1 MRLKRLELFGF
12 KSFADRTILD
22 FGQTSLTGIVGP
34 NGCGKSNVVD
44 SLRWAL
50 GETRPTSMRGSGMTD
65 VIFKGSVSRPML
77 AVADVTLVLGNEAGV
92 IDGHGPEVSITRR
105 LYKSGEGEYL
115 IDGERVRLKDV
126 KDMLFNTGLGSRGY
140 SVLEQGKID
149 AVLSANPVQRRAIF
163 EEAAGVSR
171 YKQRRHEAELRL
183 KRVEQDVT
191 RLADVM
197 GELRTRVRSLKI
209 QAGKAERFIE
219 ARSAWTEERQRL
231 FRHRLYVS
239 NLELEALRPQLSELQ
254 ENLDSLR
261 SERDGLEEEMGERDR
276 ERSAVALDLDQL
288 SREGARLAGEVRA
301 MEERKS
307 QLELRVGGW
316 KESAAEERARAEALR
331 GDLDEQQGEL
341 STMAL
346 EFEQLGGDGAAA
358 KGEAEELGARAHDLG
373 VQYKELRAEAAEQN
387 NVVLARLHERTAA
400 QNRVRHLEE
409 SQEPARERLEH
420 VTARSE
426 GMQGAISEARV
437 VVEQGQQSVRA
448 LAMQLEQC
456 EGEHASC
463 TERLSAS
470 EQSVEGIRA
479 EVAGQELERA
489 RLMSRIESL
498 LDREREREGLDVG
511 TRRVLESVERD
522 GVPCSSSSL
531 VGLVADHLDCD
542 TRLARALDVILA
554 ERALA
559 LVVESPDVAGT
570 IADWLA
576 AEEAGQVGLVV
587 PMGLAQPEERA
598 LPGSLA
604 DSDGVEGRLLDRVQA
619 RDGSE
624 ELARYLLRDVV
635 VVDTVERAM
644 ELVQAHPT
652 WRFVTPAGQ
661 CVDAAG
667 LVGGKRKVT
676 QGAVGRRSSAAELE
690 IELKRVREA
699 ILTAEDGLD
708 GEISARDGLRQRMA
722 EINARREEMG
732 RGLSSSE
739 AQLAS
744 ARQRCGDRE
753 AALAVSLQERQRA
766 QAEIDQLSVD
776 LDSATRACA
785 DAAHAFERENAALE
799 AKEVERRRF
808 EEERE
813 ALMRD
818 EGRARVEV
826 TRLTSELGALDRRIA
841 DQTRRVAEMG
851 DEIERTT
858 SRAADFDRSVQQG
871 IGEGEEIVDHVKRLE
886 ADREAVDSKLAELR
900 AADKAAAE
908 RMEEARSRT
917 DAVRRDLDR
926 KGDQLGEGR
935 LDQQRLELGREE
947 VLQRADEELQLS
959 EEDLRADFDP
969 ETEVVQDVDGL
980 EAQVQ
985 RLKVQLDKLG
995 PVNTEAV
1002 TELEEVGGRLEFLE
1016 GQSADLANAR
1026 RTLTETIDAIE
1037 KESKRL
1043 FVETFEEVRGNFKR
1057 IFRQLFGGGRAD
1069 VQLEEG
1075 ADVLDA
1081 GIEIIARPPGREML
1095 SIGLLSGG
1103 QRTMTALALLFAV
1116 FEARPSPFCVLDE
1129 VDAALDDANIDR
1141 FLGMLDT
1148 FRVNTQFIIV
1158 THNKATMAACDTL
1171 YGITMQVKGVS
1182 HQVSVELDQVD
1193 EIVPDTVGPKA
1204 PKRSRASSAPELQT
1218 DEAVAPAEAAELADE
1233 PAGDDVEQGPA
1244 AAADGEDQ
1252 VGVDLD
1258 SGERVLEIP
1267 RPEHAVHVPQ
1277 MSAESETGTPS

>member
-1 MRLKRLELFGF
+1 
-12 KSFADRTILD
+12 
-22 FGQTSLTGIVGP
+22 
-34 NGCGKSNVVD
+34 
-44 SLRWAL
+44 
-50 GETRPTSMRGSGMTD
+50 MTD

-77 AVADVTLVLGNEAGV
+77 AMADVTLVLGNESGV
-92 IDGHGPEVSITRR
+92 IEGRGPEVSITRR

-219 ARSAWTEERQRL
+219 ARTSWTEERRRL
-231 FRHRLYVS
+231 FRHRLHVS
-239 NLELEALRPQLSELQ
+239 SVELDVLRPRLEELQ
-254 ENLDSLR
+254 GSLDDLR
-261 SERDGLEEEMGERDR
+261 GERDGLEAEMGERDR

-316 KESAAEERARAEALR
+316 EESAAEEVARAEVLHNEVEAHQDDLTAMGAEAEQLR
-331 GDLDEQQGEL
+331 GDCAG
-341 STMAL
+341 
-346 EFEQLGGDGAAA
+346 A
-358 KGEAEELGARAHDLG
+358 KGQADELGARGHDLG

-387 NVVLARLHERTAA
+387 NLVLAKLHERTAA

-409 SQEPARERLEH
+409 SQAPARDRLEHATARSTGMEGAITEARTAVDEEQTSVQALRGQLEECEVLHARYGERLE
-420 VTARSE
+420 
-426 GMQGAISEARV
+426 
-437 VVEQGQQSVRA
+437 
-448 LAMQLEQC
+448 
-456 EGEHASC
+456 
-463 TERLSAS
+463 AS
-470 EQSVEGIRA
+470 EHSVEGVRGEI
-479 EVAGQELERA
+479 AGQELERA

-511 TRRVLESVERD
+511 TRRVLESVERE
-522 GVPCSSSSL
+522 GVPCSSGSL
-531 VGLVADHLDCD
+531 TGLVADHLDCD

-559 LVVESPDVAGT
+559 LVVESPAVAGA

-576 AEEAGQVGLVV
+576 VEETGQVGLVV
-587 PMGLAQPEERA
+587 PMGLAHTDARA
-598 LPGSLA
+598 LPLA
-604 DSDGVEGRLLDRVQA
+604 LEGAQGVEGRLIDGVHA
-619 RDGSE
+619 RAGSE
-624 ELARYLLRDVV
+624 ELANYLLRDVV
-635 VVDTVERAM
+635 VVDSVERAM
-644 ELVQAHPT
+644 ALVQDNPD

-667 LVGGKRKVT
+667 MVGGKRKVT

-690 IELKRVREA
+690 IELESVRKA
-699 ILTAEDGLD
+699 ILIAEDGLE
-708 GEISARDGLRQRMA
+708 GEIAERDGLRLRMT
-722 EINARREEMG
+722 EINDRRGEMG
-732 RGLSSSE
+732 RKLSSSE
-739 AQLAS
+739 AQFAS
-744 ARQRCGDRE
+744 AQQRCADRE
-753 AALAVSLQERQRA
+753 AALAVSLQEREKA
-766 QAEIDQLSVD
+766 QTEIDELVRDLEASTHSSV
-776 LDSATRACA
+776 
-785 DAAHAFERENAALE
+785 AAAEAFERENTVLE
-799 AKEVERRRF
+799 EKDVDRHRF

-813 ALMRD
+813 ELMRD
-818 EGRARVEV
+818 ESRARVEV
-826 TRLTSELGALDRRIA
+826 TRLTSELGAVDRRIE
-841 DQTRRVAEMG
+841 DQTRRVIEMG
-851 DEIERTT
+851 EEIERTA
-858 SRAADFDRSVQQG
+858 SRAAEFGRSVQQG
-871 IGEGEEIVDHVKRLE
+871 VADGQGIVEHVGRLDVDRGTVEG
-886 ADREAVDSKLAELR
+886 KLAELR
-900 AADKAAAE
+900 ATDKAAAE
-908 RMEEARSRT
+908 RMEEVRGRT
-917 DAVRRDLDR
+917 DDVRRELDT

-947 VLQRADEELQLS
+947 VLQRAHEELQLS
-959 EEDLRADFDP
+959 EQDLRADFDP
-969 ETEVVQDVDGL
+969 ETEVVDDVNAL
-980 EAQVQ
+980 EARVQ
-985 RLKVQLDKLG
+985 QLKNQLDKLG

-1002 TELEEVGGRLEFLE
+1002 SELDEVGGRLEFLE
-1016 GQSADLANAR
+1016 KQSADLASSR
-1026 RTLTETIDAIE
+1026 RSLAETIQAIE
-1037 KESKRL
+1037 QESKRL

-1069 VQLEEG
+1069 VQLEDG
-1075 ADVLDA
+1075 VDVLDA
-1081 GIEIIARPPGREML
+1081 GIEIVARPPGREML

-1141 FLGMLDT
+1141 FLGMLET
-1148 FRVNTQFIIV
+1148 FRANTQFIIV

-1182 HQVSVELDQVD
+1182 RQVSVELEQVD
-1193 EIVPDTVGPKA
+1193 DIVPDTVG
-1204 PKRSRASSAPELQT
+1204 R
-1218 DEAVAPAEAAELADE
+1218 AVAKGGRAVDAPVADDAAASVDGSDAEPAEDENLGQEPGVVVRVDDQAD
-1233 PAGDDVEQGPA
+1233 V
-1244 AAADGEDQ
+1244 DQ
-1252 VGVDLD
+1252 D

-1277 MSAESETGTPS
+1277 MATEPETGKPS